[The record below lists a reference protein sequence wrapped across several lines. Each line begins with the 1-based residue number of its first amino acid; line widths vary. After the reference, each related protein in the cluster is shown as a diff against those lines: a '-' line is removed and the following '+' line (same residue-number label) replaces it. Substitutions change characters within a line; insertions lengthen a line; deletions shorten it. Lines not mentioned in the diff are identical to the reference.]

1 VVPDQCDQPAGVVQ
15 AQVMQVTVVQAAVVQ
30 QPAPMLVTVPAEMT
44 GRQMLQITT
53 PSGQLV
59 QVQIPAGLA
68 GGQQFQ
74 TTV

>member
-1 VVPDQCDQPAGVVQ
+1 MPVQ
-15 AQVMQVTVVQAAVVQ
+15 AQVMQTTVVQAAVVQ
-30 QPAPMLVTVPAEMT
+30 QPAPMLVTVPAGMT
-44 GRQMLQITT
+44 GGQVLQITT

-74 TTV
+74 MTV